1 MKHYG
6 SSVGGNKKHIQ
17 LTTKYRYRMLRQ
29 EKLKLFCEV
38 AITEACKRY
47 KIEIIILKVMPE
59 HMHMIADVPRTMCDA
74 RAMQLIKGFSSYLL
88 FRLCPDFRKRY
99 PRGHFW
105 NEGYYCEGVGCK
117 EFDEVF
123 AYVEKQ
129 EEHHAF

>member
-17 LTTKYRYRMLRQ
+17 LTTKYRYKMLRQ
-29 EKLKLFCEV
+29 EKLKVFCEV

-47 KIEIIILKVMPE
+47 KIEIIVLKVMPE
-59 HMHMIADVPRTMCDA
+59 HMHMIADVPRTMSDA
-74 RAMQLIKGFSSYLL
+74 TAMQLIKGFSSYLL

-99 PRGHFW
+99 PQGHFW
-105 NEGYYCEGVGCK
+105 NEGYFCEGVGCK
-117 EFDEVF
+117 EFNEVF
-123 AYVEKQ
+123 AYVESQ